1 MQAALPPSSRRTR
14 RFPARAF
21 IFQPI
26 SGEPVNESRRNRS
39 SSMSLSAT
47 SRAVGITLSAPS
59 GRPAS
64 VMISATFNM
73 ISGSAEGGF
82 RTMLQPA
89 AIAGATLCAARFN
102 GKLKGLI
109 PSTGPTGKR
118 RVMPRRPLLDGAR
131 SSGIVSPIIRS
142 ASSAAR
148 RKVSAPRSISA
159 RASRIGFPA
168 SAERSAAS
176 SSLRALIPEAVL
188 RRISDRSHA
197 PSARI
202 RSNPTCAPITARSIC
217 SGLARKVLPT
227 TRPSNGERISC
238 GCGDSSQEP
247 ATKIFCGFMLE
258 V

>member
-1 MQAALPPSSRRTR
+1 MT
-14 RFPARAF
+14 
-21 IFQPI
+21 
-26 SGEPVNESRRNRS
+26 GEPVNDKRRKRS
-39 SSMSLSAT
+39 SSISLSAT
-47 SRAVGITLSAPS
+47 SRAVGMTLSAPS

-64 VMISATFNM
+64 VMISATFSM
-73 ISGSAEGGF
+73 IRGSADGGF
-82 RTMLQPA
+82 KTMLQPA
-89 AIAGATLCAARFN
+89 AIAGATLCAARFS
-102 GKLKGLI
+102 GKLKGLM
-109 PSTGPTGKR
+109 PRTGPTGKR

-176 SSLRALIPEAVL
+176 SSLRALIPAAVL
-188 RRISDRSHA
+188 RKMSARSHA
-197 PSARI
+197 PSARM
-202 RSNPTCAPITARSIC
+202 RSNPACAPTTARSIC
-217 SGLARKVLPT
+217 SALARKVLPT
-227 TRPSNGERISC
+227 TWPSYGERISC

-247 ATKIFCGFMLE
+247 ATRIFCAFMIR